1 MATVNRRSVMTL
13 FSNPE
18 SPDCHRTRIVL
29 AEKELAADVIDI
41 SEGEIPEDFH
51 DLSPEGSVPVLA
63 DRDLVLTNA
72 RVIMEYLDERF
83 PHPPLM
89 PVDPVSRAKVRTALY
104 SIERDWYGLLPDFQR
119 GEKTVARARKQL
131 REGLLAMTPVFG
143 MKPFFMSDEFSL
155 ADVTLSALL
164 WRLPVYGVDLGGG
177 SAKPINDY
185 MKRMFD
191 RPTFQASLT
200 EVERE
205 MRDSY

>member
-51 DLSPEGSVPVLA
+51 DLSPEGTVPVLA

-104 SIERDWYGLLPDFQR
+104 GIERDWYGLLPDFQR
-119 GEKTVARARKQL
+119 GEKTVSRARKQL
-131 REGLLAMTPVFG
+131 RESLLAMTPVFS

-155 ADVTLSALL
+155 ADVTLAALL
-164 WRLPVYGVDLGGG
+164 WRLPVYGVELTG
-177 SAKPINDY
+177 SSAQPINDY
-185 MKRMFD
+185 MKRMFE

-205 MRDSY
+205 MRDGY

>member
-13 FSNPE
+13 FTSPD

-29 AEKELAADVIDI
+29 AEKELTAEIIDL
-41 SEGEIPEDFH
+41 SEQEPPEDFH
-51 DLSPEGSVPVLA
+51 DLSPEGTVPVLA

-104 SIERDWYGLLPDFQR
+104 RIEKDWYGLLPEFER

-131 REGLLAMTPVFG
+131 KEGLLSAAPIFSAM
-143 MKPFFMSDEFSL
+143 PFFMSEEFSL
-155 ADVTLSALL
+155 ADVTLAALL
-164 WRLPVYGVDLGGG
+164 WYLPKYGIELSGPG
-177 SAKPINDY
+177 AKPILDY
-185 MKRMFD
+185 MDRVFS

-205 MRDSY
+205 MREGY